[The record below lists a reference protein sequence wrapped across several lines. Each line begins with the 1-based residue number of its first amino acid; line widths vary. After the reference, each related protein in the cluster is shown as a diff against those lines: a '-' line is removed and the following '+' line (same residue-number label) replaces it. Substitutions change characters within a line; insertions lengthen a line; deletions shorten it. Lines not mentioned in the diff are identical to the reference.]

1 MAKFLVR
8 TEQDNFT
15 IEAVSYVID
24 SQGLKLTADGGL
36 IVASFPTYQSMV
48 NVTALVTETTA
59 EPAAEEAEAPAE

>member
-24 SQGLKLTADGGL
+24 SQGLKLMAEGGA

-48 NVTALVTETTA
+48 NVNALVA
-59 EPAAEEAEAPAE
+59 AAPSNAVDEPATNS